1 MVNKAI
7 VQGRLVKDPDLR
19 RTDSGT
25 AVCSFTVAWSEKV
38 KDREN
43 KLFLNCVAWQ
53 GTAELLCKYFTK
65 GKELVVE
72 GKLGTRKW
80 QDRDG
85 NDRTSTELTV
95 DRVHFC
101 GKKEDSGDNYGGYSG
116 GYDGVEEI
124 EDDGDIPF

>member
-1 MVNKAI
+1 M
-7 VQGRLVKDPDLR
+7 QGRLVRDPDLR
-19 RTDSGT
+19 RTPNGT
-25 AVCSFTVAWSEKV
+25 AVCSFTVAWSETV

-43 KLFLNCVAWQ
+43 KLFLDCVAWQ

-80 QDRDG
+80 QDKNG
-85 NDRTSTELTV
+85 NDRVSTELTV

-101 GKKEDSGDNYGGYSG
+101 GKKEDSGDNYGGYGG
-116 GYDGVEEI
+116 GYDEVEEL
-124 EDDGDIPF
+124 EDDEDVPF

>member
-1 MVNKAI
+1 MLNKAI
-7 VQGRLVKDPDLR
+7 VQGRLVRDPDLR
-19 RTDSGT
+19 RTPNGT
-25 AVCSFTVAWSEKV
+25 AVCSFTVAWSETV

-43 KLFLNCVAWQ
+43 KLFLDCVAWQ

-80 QDRDG
+80 QDKNG
-85 NDRTSTELTV
+85 NDRVSTELTV

-101 GKKEDSGDNYGGYSG
+101 GKKEDSGDNYGGYGG
-116 GYDGVEEI
+116 GYDEVEEL
-124 EDDGDIPF
+124 EDDEDVPF